1 MWSLHTHY
9 LVVATMVS
17 IIHRPHFSLY
27 NEKDNAARRESAG
40 QGAFFPY
47 KVRREWTPRVYPP
60 KRPKRVCLTNLITK
74 AGYDHFHVEVSI
86 LTSQYT
92 GQEEKSSNMF
102 VMFHL

>member
-1 MWSLHTHY
+1 MEFTYALHSRRNHGIDNTQ
-9 LVVATMVS
+9 ATL
-17 IIHRPHFSLY
+17 SLY